1 MLPERTVRQLTL
13 GLSFGTIAFG
23 VVPVFWPRFFSR
35 QFGIPLT
42 EGPAADVMVRSI
54 GARDA
59 ISGIGILS
67 ATLHG
72 GRVAPWLLARA
83 LADGTDTLE
92 IIFAW
97 LSGARDVRLMLLG
110 AAAAAATVVDVF
122 LWRQHKA
129 ARSGNLPDT
138 QSGTGAAG

>member
-13 GLSFGTIAFG
+13 GLSLGTIAFG
-23 VVPVFWPRFFSR
+23 VVPFLWPRFFAR

-42 EGPAADVMVRSI
+42 ESRASDVMVRSI

-83 LADGTDTLE
+83 LADGTDALE
-92 IIFAW
+92 IGFAC

-110 AAAAAATVVDVF
+110 AMAAGATVVDVF
-122 LWRQHKA
+122 LWREHKA
-129 ARSGNLPDT
+129 ARSRDLPD
-138 QSGTGAAG
+138 A